1 MEPADLRN
9 GDDPATWW
17 GFDDSRLGTVVVE
30 REVASRGV

>member
-17 GFDDSRLGTVVVE
+17 GFDDSGLRTVVVE
-30 REVASRGV
+30 